1 VVSGWWLVAGGWSFS
16 VIKSY
21 RDLEVWRVSM
31 AWVKRVYALS
41 HTLPDNERFG
51 LISQVQRAAVS
62 VPANIAEGAAR
73 NHTGD
78 YLRHLS
84 FAMGS
89 LAESETLIQLAI
101 ELDYTPAER
110 CEELLQKGDEI
121 GRMLRG
127 LQKSLKHRQAT
138 NH

>member
-1 VVSGWWLVAGGWSFS
+1 M
-16 VIKSY
+16 IKSY
-21 RDLEVWRVSM
+21 RDLEVWRESM

-41 HTLPDNERFG
+41 HKLPDNERFG
-51 LISQVQRAAVS
+51 LISQLQRAAVS

-73 NHTGD
+73 DHTGD

-89 LAESETLIQLAI
+89 LAEVETLIQLAI
-101 ELDYTPAER
+101 ELDYTTHKL
-110 CEELLQKGDEI
+110 CEDLFRKSDEI

-127 LQKSLKHRQAT
+127 LQKSLKKRQAT
-138 NH
+138 SH